1 MGEMDSQSLCK
12 NRVREFRE
20 NKLMTQAQLA
30 RKAKVALRTIHSVE
44 KGMNCRMDTKRK
56 ILLALGLRFEDKDLV
71 FPPPPGSALFVPR
84 PPAAAPSHP
93 THGAHG
99 THEAHGGNHGTSH
112 GNGGHTGGDASGP
125 LSSESDTTVGH

>member
-1 MGEMDSQSLCK
+1 MDMDMMSSGVSTRG
-12 NRVREFRE
+12 NRVRELRE

-71 FPPPPGSALFVPR
+71 FPPRARASF
-84 PPAAAPSHP
+84 PASH
-93 THGAHG
+93 
-99 THEAHGGNHGTSH
+99 
-112 GNGGHTGGDASGP
+112 
-125 LSSESDTTVGH
+125 